1 MSETARETRALIG
14 ITPLPSR
21 HITMMDT
28 THSKLR
34 PALKETQMA
43 LLNQPAPNFT
53 LINSQ
58 KEEVTL
64 SDLSGSKVVLAFYPA
79 AFSGICDQEMCI
91 FEDRLKQ
98 LNNAQAQVVGVS
110 PDSPFANAKFAEVNG
125 ITFPLLSDL
134 HLEVTRQYG
143 VEFQNFAFI
152 EGYTACNRAVFVIG
166 EDGTVIY
173 EWIAEHPG
181 IQPDY
186 DEVMA
191 TL

>member
-1 MSETARETRALIG
+1 MV
-14 ITPLPSR
+14 
-21 HITMMDT
+21 
-28 THSKLR
+28 
-34 PALKETQMA
+34 

-53 LINSQ
+53 LINSK
-58 KEEVTL
+58 KEEVSL
-64 SDLSGSKVVLAFYPA
+64 SEFLGTKVVLAFYPA

-98 LNNAQAQVVGVS
+98 LNSAQAQVVGIS

-134 HLEVTRQYG
+134 HLQATRDYG
-143 VEFQNFAFI
+143 VAFENFAFI
-152 EGYTACNRAVFVIG
+152 KGYTACNRAIFVVG
-166 EDGTVIY
+166 EDGKIIY

-181 IQPDY
+181 IQPNY

-191 TL
+191 IL